1 MEDSYEKKC
10 AHCRQKQKAEKNH
23 ASSTG
28 AADHPAPCDC
38 PFYHNQ
44 IIKN

>member
-10 AHCRQKQKAEKNH
+10 AHCRQKQEAEKDH
-23 ASSTG
+23 APYSG
-28 AADHPAPCDC
+28 VCDHSAPRHC

-44 IIKN
+44 II